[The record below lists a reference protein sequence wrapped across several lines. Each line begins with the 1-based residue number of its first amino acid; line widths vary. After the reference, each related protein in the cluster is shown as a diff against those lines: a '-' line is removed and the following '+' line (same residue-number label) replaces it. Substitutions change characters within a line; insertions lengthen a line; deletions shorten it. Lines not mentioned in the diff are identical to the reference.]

1 MGTFGT
7 SFSLLNGALFAG
19 YLSRIVPGVDGAI
32 DDAAQEII
40 DLAVNEIQ
48 SRLYPGHGYLT
59 GVLHDSYSGKYTKSG
74 TSVVNIS
81 IGTDVYYAPFVEFKW
96 GGRCAHFFP
105 AMNVVEPQ
113 VPDIIKK
120 HINGVLGIG

>member
-1 MGTFGT
+1 MNALGTFFKL
-7 SFSLLNGALFAG
+7 SSASLFAG
-19 YLSRIVPGVDGAI
+19 YLSRIVPGVNDAI

-40 DLAVNEIQ
+40 DLALNEIQ

-59 GVLHDSYSGKYTKSG
+59 GALHNSYHGEYTKSG
-74 TSVVNIS
+74 TSVVNINIS
-81 IGTDVYYAPFVEFKW
+81 TDLYYAPIVEFSW
-96 GGRCAHFFP
+96 GGRISHFFP